1 MTKKQYREFVDDL
14 FYRMKL
20 LIEAKNSD
28 YSPGDDPFANFR
40 ISEDIGVDPLK
51 GLFLRI
57 QDKMQRFKAWASAG
71 KLEVDGEGLEDV
83 FEDLIGYSCL
93 ALGMLKEKK
102 SASVADETDSL
113 IEKLN

>member
-1 MTKKQYREFVDDL
+1 MNKKEYRELVDDL
-14 FYRMKL
+14 FNRMKL
-20 LIEAKNSD
+20 LIESKNSD

-40 ISEDIGVDPLK
+40 ISEEIGVDPLK

-57 QDKMQRFKAWASAG
+57 QDKTQRFKAWASKG
-71 KLEVDGEGLEDV
+71 KLEVEGEGLEDV

-102 SASVADETDSL
+102 SAAVADE
-113 IEKLN
+113 KLN